1 MIYPIYCLL
10 LLWPRK
16 GLILLM
22 DIFPSSFSCRNLSK
36 SLFSPLF
43 HHFPRATL
51 WNLPKEN
58 CCMILPWLV
67 SSLLT
72 SPPLLNILT
81 ILVVKDSTA
90 AVCKATPNTKHTSS
104 LQLIMES
111 ARLHSKQQDLSYKA
125 IFLFQIYFWQIN
137 NTILK
142 IRDTNI
148 FLRLL

>member
-10 LLWPRK
+10 LVWPRK

-22 DIFPSSFSCRNLSK
+22 GILPSSFSCRNLSK
-36 SLFSPLF
+36 CLFSSVF
-43 HHFPRATL
+43 HHFPLATL

-58 CCMILPWLV
+58 CFMILPCPV

-72 SPPLLNILT
+72 SPPPLKILT

-111 ARLHSKQQDLSYKA
+111 ARLHSMQQDLTYKV
-125 IFLFQIYFWQIN
+125 IFLFQIYFWRIN
-137 NTILK
+137 NTIMKL
-142 IRDTNI
+142 RATNI